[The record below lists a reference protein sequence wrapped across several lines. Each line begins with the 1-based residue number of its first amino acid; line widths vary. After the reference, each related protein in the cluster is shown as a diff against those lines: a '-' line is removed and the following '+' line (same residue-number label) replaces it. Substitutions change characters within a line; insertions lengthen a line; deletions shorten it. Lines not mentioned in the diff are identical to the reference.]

1 MAHTTD
7 PELDVD
13 DEQPDFRALL
23 ANTSKC
29 RANAQIIPRRGAKD
43 FGPDG
48 SDKQAELITESR
60 DALITLIK
68 EERKVSSKNVCHGMY
83 SLRTGLT
90 RIDTIRGNYLHN
102 MGHTVAGKITLY
114 PEEALFL
121 VSRGALAA
129 VLEEGEEEA
138 YTTGPLSFQQAWA
151 RMVGEDD
158 DWTRV
163 RFERY
168 QVYAYLKRLGYI
180 TIRSQLHTT
189 IITLPSSSQALVY
202 TRNQIIARFLSPLL
216 WVLPWLYYTL
226 MPWQWKLW
234 DLRSITKPGR
244 YRSYA
249 TIFSRLQIIPSRTR
263 SSIKPTTSLLATQ
276 FFPSQLEYT
285 IDFDVYKPLPTW
297 KKSDPGEP
305 DYRVVV
311 CSSRTPPPTLPTLT
325 RLFQTI
331 RTDYLRRQSR
341 RVPTANLQG
350 GSAPTATMILFAVV
364 DEGGGVAFVRVTD
377 DGAFDISGGL

>member
-1 MAHTTD
+1 MLALRHERNACGGPVYTVNDHGNGANDDGGHDDRGHGVHGARKVGVGSILENVVDERPHGLNRYRRTESIAFVDLDGVLLRVKKKVWVAPPTPQFRPVQFTMAHTTD

-23 ANTSKC
+23 ANTS
-29 RANAQIIPRRGAKD
+29 ANAQIIPRRGAKD

-158 DWTRV
+158 DWTR
-163 RFERY
+163 RCHRPH
-168 QVYAYLKRLGYI
+168 RRWCTPG
-180 TIRSQLHTT
+180 IRS
-189 IITLPSSSQALVY
+189 
-202 TRNQIIARFLSPLL
+202 
-216 WVLPWLYYTL
+216 
-226 MPWQWKLW
+226 
-234 DLRSITKPGR
+234 
-244 YRSYA
+244 
-249 TIFSRLQIIPSRTR
+249 
-263 SSIKPTTSLLATQ
+263 
-276 FFPSQLEYT
+276 
-285 IDFDVYKPLPTW
+285 
-297 KKSDPGEP
+297 
-305 DYRVVV
+305 
-311 CSSRTPPPTLPTLT
+311 
-325 RLFQTI
+325 
-331 RTDYLRRQSR
+331 
-341 RVPTANLQG
+341 
-350 GSAPTATMILFAVV
+350 
-364 DEGGGVAFVRVTD
+364 
-377 DGAFDISGGL
+377 